1 MNEKRQNYFFIMHF
15 HVGQLLCGKI
25 RSFVVFLQVVRYT
38 SSKNK
43 RSATSRDVPPATLL
57 PKRCVYIC
65 VCVRKRANAFV
76 WKITSVAIAR
86 ARVNVSSAIRRAW
99 RARCWLPRNSYF
111 ILFTMRFLLRN
122 ENRDVARLHTTVRNL
137 ATKKKFSTRV
147 ANFWGV
153 VVLGSSHTLFFSVL
167 QISLSFQPLHRYK
180 IVGRRRSFR

>member
-65 VCVRKRANAFV
+65 VCVRERVNAFV

-86 ARVNVSSAIRRAW
+86 ARVNVSSRSGERDVRVVRFRRIR
-99 RARCWLPRNSYF
+99 
-111 ILFTMRFLLRN
+111 ILFYSPWDFCWETRIAM
-122 ENRDVARLHTTVRNL
+122 LHVCTPL
-137 ATKKKFSTRV
+137 
-147 ANFWGV
+147 
-153 VVLGSSHTLFFSVL
+153 SV
-167 QISLSFQPLHRYK
+167 I
-180 IVGRRRSFR
+180 